1 MVNKSMIAKMPS
13 KTEKTIR
20 IIYKKKVI
28 MNEIRV
34 LHQRGQKGTF
44 RIRKDYVLTTTCVSS
59 RLCNNVM
66 HPWVKI

>member
-1 MVNKSMIAKMPS
+1 
-13 KTEKTIR
+13 
-20 IIYKKKVI
+20 

-34 LHQRGQKGTF
+34 LHQRGQIVTF
-44 RIRKDYVLTTTCVSS
+44 RIRKENVCTILTTTCVSS